1 MMWMGSTV
9 RWTAPVVLG
18 MGLSCAPVAQPNSRT
33 GPGPGVPIRDRYA
46 AARPTS
52 VENVFRWQQQA
63 ANPALDIDPWEA
75 FDIRQAQAWLMGSPG
90 HRATILDPR
99 RTAVGL
105 GIEID
110 RARGAVYVVQ
120 DFTARSVDLEAPI
133 LAWRR
138 SPTPLSGRVL
148 ADGLRPL
155 LVVLRRER
163 HPRPWEGGN
172 RPPPRGSYPD
182 GSGESVILPPWAI
195 QWNPTGRSFAA
206 HLPIGRESE
215 PELYYGIVYVA
226 PDRVVLDALFERSV
240 STGEGWPGA
249 AFVVTVL

>member
-1 MMWMGSTV
+1 VAPIQRQPDGGGTAHV
-9 RWTAPVVLG
+9 R
-18 MGLSCAPVAQPNSRT
+18 
-33 GPGPGVPIRDRYA
+33 
-46 AARPTS
+46 
-52 VENVFRWQQQA
+52 ENVFRWQQQA

-105 GIEID
+105 GIEVD
-110 RARGAVYVVQ
+110 RERGAVYVVQ

-163 HPRPWEGGN
+163 HPRPWEGGS
-172 RPPPRGSYPD
+172 RPPPRGPYPD
-182 GSGESVILPPWAI
+182 GSGEPVILPPWAI
-195 QWNPTGRSFAA
+195 QWNPTVRSFAA

-215 PELYYGIVYVA
+215 PGLYYGIVYVA